1 MSNQRMDLVIAD
13 ALAEV
18 ERVRG
23 DLRVEVQWHD
33 VFRSVVNDAGATEIA
48 RKAAQSIGLATHE
61 MAVPMR
67 WSEDFGR
74 FGDDGAHAAM
84 VYVGS
89 GEGQPQ
95 LHNPDYDFPDDLL
108 PDVIGLF
115 RKIVD
120 DLLGISAG

>member
-1 MSNQRMDLVIAD
+1 
-13 ALAEV
+13 
-18 ERVRG
+18 
-23 DLRVEVQWHD
+23 
-33 VFRSVVNDAGATEIA
+33 
-48 RKAAQSIGLATHE
+48 
-61 MAVPMR
+61 
-67 WSEDFGR
+67 
-74 FGDDGAHAAM
+74 M